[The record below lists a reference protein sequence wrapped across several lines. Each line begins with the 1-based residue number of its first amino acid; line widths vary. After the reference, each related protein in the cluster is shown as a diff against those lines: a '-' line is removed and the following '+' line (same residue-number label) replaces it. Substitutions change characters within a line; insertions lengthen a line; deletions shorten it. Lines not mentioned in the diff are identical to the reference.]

1 MFLSMTGFGRASRAF
16 ARGVVT
22 FEIASVNHRYQE
34 FSVRLPKEM
43 ASFESLIVASLRLAL
58 KRGKIR
64 LNAEIEWA
72 DEYKT
77 AKLDADALCSYYS
90 QLQEAA
96 RRLKAPPVSDL
107 AALLALPG
115 VCDSPRF
122 DSYYKENE
130 EEQGKFLEMLTADA
144 VNALMEMKR
153 SEGAKLQK
161 IVESDLQKF
170 EQLTRALSSRWSEA
184 SSGALESLK
193 TRIEKVMERFD
204 LEIDQNRI
212 AQEISL
218 VADKWDVSE
227 ELARL
232 SSHISKFRE
241 ITSGK
246 DSEGRKLDFLIQEMN
261 REVNTMGSKVG
272 DAEFRWMVVDGK
284 SCLERIR
291 EQIQNVE

>member
-1 MFLSMTGFGRASRAF
+1 MFLSMTGFGRASLPF
-16 ARGVVT
+16 AWGTVT

-34 FSVRLPKEM
+34 INVRLPKEM
-43 ASFESLIVASLRLAL
+43 ASFESLIVASLRSAL

-64 LNAEIEWA
+64 LTAEIDWA
-72 DEYKT
+72 GEYKT
-77 AKLDADALCSYYS
+77 AKLDTEALCSYYN
-90 QLQEAA
+90 QLREMAG
-96 RRLKAPPVSDL
+96 RLKAPPVSDL
-107 AALLALPG
+107 TALLALPG

-122 DSYYKENE
+122 YEENR
-130 EEQGKFLEMLTADA
+130 EEQGKFLETLTVDA

-153 SEGAKLQK
+153 SEGAKLRE
-161 IVESDLQKF
+161 IVESDLREF
-170 EQLTRALSSRWSEA
+170 EELVRALSEQWSKA
-184 SSGALESLK
+184 SSEALESLK

-212 AQEISL
+212 AQEVSL
-218 VADKWDVSE
+218 AADRWDVSE

-232 SSHISKFRE
+232 SSHIWKFRE
-241 ITSGK
+241 ITSSK

-272 DAEFRWMVVDGK
+272 DAAFRWMVVDGK